1 MPQHPR
7 LEPLAPAG
15 RIALR
20 RARRAAL
27 RGSVAFVL
35 AAGLVVA
42 AVVGSLLGHD
52 PIGVLPFVALLGAG
66 WAWLLRRMPWRLWA
80 ATRDLQDGRA
90 EVISG
95 PAGLRQ
101 RRGIGLFAP
110 TFLEM
115 TLQGARYGLDRA
127 QAAKLH
133 DGMAVRALVAPG
145 SRILLSLVP
154 APAMAAS
161 VETPDPAVDTAA
173 AAAQGLTRRET
184 ELLRLIAAGRTD
196 KGIARE
202 LGLEPATVRTYN
214 SQLYAKLGV
223 SRRTEAAARAHAL
236 GLMTNVGD

>member
-1 MPQHPR
+1 MSVHPR
-7 LEPLAPAG
+7 LEPLASTE

-27 RGSVAFVL
+27 RGTIAFAL
-35 AAGLVVA
+35 ALALAGA
-42 AVVGSLLGHD
+42 AVAGHLLGRD
-52 PIGVLPFVALLGAG
+52 SLGVLPFVALLGLG
-66 WAWLLRRMPWRLWA
+66 WAWLLRRMPWRVWA
-80 ATRDLQDGRA
+80 TSRDLRRSQV

-95 PAGLRQ
+95 PVGLRQ

-110 TFLEM
+110 TFPEL
-115 TLQGARYGLDRA
+115 TLQGRRYGTESRQTAL
-127 QAAKLH
+127 LH
-133 DGMAVRALVAPG
+133 EGMPVRALVGPA
-145 SRILLSLVP
+145 SRVLLAV
-154 APAMAAS
+154 APATASPAAMADS
-161 VETPDPAVDTAA
+161 AVDPSA
-173 AAAQGLTRRET
+173 AAAQGLTPRET